1 MLRRNPGAAS
11 SMGEGASSGGGGAR
25 EALGPV
31 VEARGE
37 KLSAAAQAAEKLS
50 NEAETFAV
58 LATQL
63 RKANTGGFLGKFLA
77 ID

>member
-1 MLRRNPGAAS
+1 M
-11 SMGEGASSGGGGAR
+11 
-25 EALGPV
+25 